1 MREIDIMEDIEIE
14 QLDDDIIQVDFFE
27 GESTSNH
34 NVVKKTSRNNYGI
47 VKIGD
52 NINVQDGI
60 ISIPIATSE
69 TAGIVKFGNGFIIQD
84 GTVSV
89 ENSNLNL
96 ATDKKAGIVYLD
108 NNLNHESE
116 NAIKNSVVTDNIIT
130 LENNQKALNININ
143 SINLVLTKLNEKNDD
158 LNRKLEILN
167 EKNNNNST
175 SIINIQNDN
184 SNLSLEVQSLRDLL
198 TSINNNVKEL
208 SASLV
213 GATRL
218 INFDIPN
225 TNISSDWNEG
235 FITISGKGSIGII
248 NINLI
253 GSVILEPNTEYVLYT
268 LNEEMKPF
276 YNAFSLI
283 STNSGIITCSVN
295 ANNGIISLHN
305 KSDQQITITTLKGS
319 IPIIYGSI

>member
-27 GESTSNH
+27 GESPSNH

-116 NAIKNSVVTDNIIT
+116 NAIKNSVVTDKIIT
-130 LENNQKALNININ
+130 LENNQKTLNINYNNIN
-143 SINLVLTKLNEKNDD
+143 SVLVKVNEKNED
-158 LNRKLEILN
+158 LSRQLVVIN
-167 EKNNNNST
+167 EKNNNNLT
-175 SIINIQNDN
+175 SITNTQNSISD
-184 SNLSLEVQSLRDLL
+184 LSLEVQSLRTLL

-213 GATRL
+213 GATRV
-218 INFDIPN
+218 INFDISN

-235 FITISGKGSIGII
+235 FIAIRGKGSIGII

-283 STNSGIITCSVN
+283 STNTKIITCSVN

-305 KSDQQITITTLKGS
+305 KSDQQITITTLNGS

>member
-1 MREIDIMEDIEIE
+1 MEDIEIE

-34 NVVKKTSRNNYGI
+34 NVVKKTSRKNYGI

-52 NINVQDGI
+52 NINVEDGI
-60 ISIPIATSE
+60 ISIPLATTE

-89 ENSNLNL
+89 ENSNINL

-116 NAIKNSVVTDNIIT
+116 NAVKNSVITDKIIT
-130 LENNQKALNININ
+130 LENNQKTLNINYNNIN
-143 SINLVLTKLNEKNDD
+143 SVLGKLNEKNED
-158 LNRKLEILN
+158 LSRQLVGLN
-167 EKNNNNST
+167 EKNDNNST
-175 SIINIQNDN
+175 SIINTQNSIRD
-184 SNLSLEVQSLRDLL
+184 LSLEVQSLRTLL

-213 GATRL
+213 GATRV

-225 TNISSDWNEG
+225 TDISNNWTEG
-235 FITISGKGSIGII
+235 FIAIRGKGSIAII
-248 NINLI
+248 NINLS
-253 GSVILEPNTEYVLYT
+253 GSVVIEPNTAYILYT
-268 LNEEMKPF
+268 LNEETKPF

-283 STNSGIITCSVN
+283 STNSGIIDCSVN
-295 ANNGIISLHN
+295 ANSGVISVHN
-305 KSDQQITITTLKGS
+305 KSDQPITITTLRGT